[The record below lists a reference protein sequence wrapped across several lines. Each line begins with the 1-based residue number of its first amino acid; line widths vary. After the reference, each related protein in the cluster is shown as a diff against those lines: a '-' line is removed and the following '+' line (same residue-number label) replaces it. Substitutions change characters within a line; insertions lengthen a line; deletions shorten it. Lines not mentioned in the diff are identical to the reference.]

1 MRTWRDQVM
10 MWKWR
15 FEQFQSI
22 LGPAFYIT
30 TLTLLVYPYLSWRL
44 DGLFYGLV
52 LTWIAILIVVM
63 IAARLWDA
71 FGLWREG
78 QRANVRRNQFS
89 QGALSPKEVMM
100 MEKIWIP
107 LLEKEKVDTTA
118 IKDWIKEKSEK

>member
-15 FEQFQSI
+15 FEHFQSI

-52 LTWIAILIVVM
+52 LTWIGILILVM
-63 IAARLWDA
+63 AAARLWDA